1 MIDPKITLTFEG
13 IEELKELIER
23 AYRDISKLENTVAQ
37 LRATRLEIEAKINQ
51 PSAVADD

>member
-13 IEELKELIER
+13 IEELKEMIER